1 LASPKIQK
9 KDSFAQKGQ
18 VKLTICLW
26 LARAPVQFIVGGTGS
41 MGLACALYL
50 VFIEQTCWRERMKTL
65 WTERYA
71 QRTQRMRSS
80 RVRELLKLT
89 EQPDI
94 ISFAG
99 GLPAPE
105 VFPVQEFQEACH
117 RVLAQHGAQALQ
129 YSTTEG
135 YRPLREMIARHTVR
149 YGIDVG
155 PDNIL
160 LTTGSQQALDLI
172 GKAFLNPGDHVL
184 VENPTY
190 LGALQAWNVY
200 QTEYVTLPLDD
211 DGMRTDELEA
221 ALRTSPKFIYVLP
234 NFHNPAGVTLSL
246 ERRHK
251 LIELADHY
259 GIPIVEDDPYGQLRY
274 AGEHILPLV
283 VLDNQFQG
291 NNGAPYAGNVI
302 YLSTFSKTLAPGLR
316 LGWVIAPVEVIEKL
330 VMAKQ
335 GADLHTSTFDQMVAY
350 EVAHGGFLDQHVRTI
365 RRVYRERRDAM
376 LSALEK
382 YFPPE
387 VRWTKP
393 QGGLFLWVVLPE
405 HLDADVV
412 LNSALKEKVAF
423 VPGNSFYADGSGN
436 NTLRLNFSY
445 VKPQGIEEGIRRLGN
460 VLEKALGKE
469 VLAEAVR

>member
-1 LASPKIQK
+1 
-9 KDSFAQKGQ
+9 
-18 VKLTICLW
+18 
-26 LARAPVQFIVGGTGS
+26 
-41 MGLACALYL
+41 
-50 VFIEQTCWRERMKTL
+50 MKTL

-89 EQPDI
+89 EQPEI

-105 VFPVQEFQEACH
+105 VFPVQEFQEACQS
-117 RVLAQHGAQALQ
+117 VLAEHGSKALQ

-149 YGIDVG
+149 YGIEVG

-172 GKAFLNPGDHVL
+172 GKAFINPGDHIL

-190 LGALQAWNVY
+190 LGALQAWNGY
-200 QTEYVTLPLDD
+200 QAEYVTIPLDD
-211 DGMRTDELEA
+211 DGMRTDELEG
-221 ALRTSPKFIYVLP
+221 ALRISPKFVYVLP

-251 LIELADHY
+251 LIEMADHY
-259 GIPIVEDDPYGQLRY
+259 GIPIIEDDPYGQLRY
-274 AGEHILPLV
+274 VGEHLLPLV

-291 NNGAPYAGNVI
+291 NNGSPYSGNVI
-302 YLSTFSKTLAPGLR
+302 YISTFSKTLAPGIR

-330 VMAKQ
+330 VLAKQ

-350 EVAHGGFLDQHVRTI
+350 EVARGGFLDNHVRLI
-365 RRVYRERRDAM
+365 RNVYRERRDAM

-382 YFPPE
+382 YFPGD
-387 VRWTKP
+387 VSWTKP
-393 QGGLFLWVVLPE
+393 QGGLFLWVTLPE
-405 HLDADVV
+405 HLDADMI
-412 LNSALKEKVAF
+412 LNDALKEKVAF
-423 VPGNSFYADGSGN
+423 VPGESFYADGSGQ

-445 VKPQGIEEGIRRLGN
+445 VKPERIEEGIKRLGS
-460 VLEKALGKE
+460 VLHAALEEDSSVGA
-469 VLAEAVR
+469 LRPLPA